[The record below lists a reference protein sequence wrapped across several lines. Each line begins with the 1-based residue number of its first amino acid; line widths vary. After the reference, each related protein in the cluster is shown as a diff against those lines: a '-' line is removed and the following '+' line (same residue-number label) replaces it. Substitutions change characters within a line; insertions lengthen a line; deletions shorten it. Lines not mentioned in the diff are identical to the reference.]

1 MPASLYAAETR
12 PQAFFKVLGD
22 SYLRFVVHHRLVVN
36 SAHRERHICF
46 EPMPVHGLIPA
57 DGGRRQDAVVLMTA
71 KEYLQQAYRLDN
83 RINSNLAEISR
94 LRELTKSIS
103 SPDFGEHFNPN
114 HTTEA
119 PFICSLERIWELE
132 RKIDA
137 EIDLLVELKG

>member
-1 MPASLYAAETR
+1 
-12 PQAFFKVLGD
+12 
-22 SYLRFVVHHRLVVN
+22 
-36 SAHRERHICF
+36 
-46 EPMPVHGLIPA
+46 
-57 DGGRRQDAVVLMTA
+57 MTA

-83 RINSNLAEISR
+83 RINANLAEISR

-137 EIDLLVELKG
+137 EIDLLVELKGQIRDLIEKVPNTDEQMVLRYRYIHNMTWDQIGQEMYSDERTVRRWHRQALSHLVLPEQPIIII